1 MLTHSIVCDSG
12 AVKTASD
19 WKTGGKIQVNSVTY
33 RITPQIEQN
42 YTAGKCWFHLEE
54 FQTFSGPKNDQVIF
68 EVQIKNVTD
77 GSGKNIPIIGTED
90 NDTQSIKQVAGD
102 GNPYVFNTTLP
113 FPLVITPEF
122 DGNPSNYIQFVYGSQ
137 SWTTSVDSG
146 MPYCTVGGW
155 DIPGTSLGA
164 VSVRVVS
171 LYKIRYELIY

>member
-1 MLTHSIVCDSG
+1 MDCKVCDSG
-12 AVKTASD
+12 AVKTPSD

-164 VSVRVVS
+164 VSNRNMDCFF
-171 LYKIRYELIY
+171 YC